1 MEKNIGIGLLLDF
14 YGEILPD
21 RQREA
26 LDMYY
31 NDDYSLSEIS
41 EIVEISRQGVR
52 SAIKKGEDT
61 LSELETKLHLLEKFT
76 QMKSESE
83 KIAAVL
89 EKVADKLNVEN
100 NTSYS
105 DVKSI
110 IEEIK
115 NLLSE

>member
-1 MEKNIGIGLLLDF
+1 MEKNMGISLLLDF
-14 YGEILPD
+14 YGEILPE
-21 RQREA
+21 RQREV

-41 EIVEISRQGVR
+41 EIVAISRQGVR

-61 LSELETKLHLLEKFT
+61 LSELENKLKLLERFT
-76 QMKSESE
+76 EVKSQSE

-89 EKVADKLNVEN
+89 EKVADKLNEDN
-100 NTSYS
+100 NAAYD

-110 IEEIK
+110 INEIK
-115 NLLSE
+115 ILSE